1 MKIAINGFGRIG
13 RLFLRQAFGT
23 KNIDIVAINDLG
35 DVDNLAYLL
44 THDTVYG
51 KWDHIVKADNIKK
64 TITIDGA
71 VIQFVQEREISKLPW
86 GALGVDVVV
95 ESTGLFES
103 FEKSRPHLSA
113 GAKRVVITAPAKDDD
128 STDAKTV
135 LCGINES
142 DLKSIVISSNGSCT
156 TNSVSPVM
164 AILSEN
170 PGIEHAILST
180 VHAYTATQHLVDG
193 PDGKDWRRG
202 RAAAQNIVPST
213 TGAGIAVTRVV
224 PSLKGKFDGISL
236 RVPVSAGS
244 ISDITFV
251 TKRSVTADEIND
263 ILRKASAEP
272 RWEGIL
278 KVSDDELVSS
288 DIIGE
293 PYGAI
298 IDAKF
303 TRVVDGKLVKVLSW
317 YDNEYGYARTLLL
330 HVQRAGE
337 SLSQ

>member
-1 MKIAINGFGRIG
+1 MRIAINGFGRIG
-13 RLFLRQAFGT
+13 RLFLRQAFGV

-44 THDTVYG
+44 AHDTVYG
-51 KWDHIVKADNIKK
+51 KWHHEVVADTVKK
-64 TITIDGA
+64 TITIDGIT
-71 VIQFVQEREISKLPW
+71 IQFVQEREIAHLPW
-86 GALGVDVVV
+86 KAIGVDVVV

-103 FEKSRPHLSA
+103 FEKVRPHLAA
-113 GAKRVVITAPAKDDD
+113 GAKRVVITAPAKDND
-128 STDAKTV
+128 TADAKTV
-135 LCGINES
+135 LSGINET
-142 DLKSIVISSNGSCT
+142 DLKSITISSNGSCT

-170 PGIEHAILST
+170 PGIEHAMLST
-180 VHAYTATQHLVDG
+180 VHAYTATQRIVDG

-213 TGAGIAVTRVV
+213 TGAAIAVTRVV
-224 PSLKGKFDGISL
+224 PSLKDKFDGIAL
-236 RVPVSAGS
+236 RVPVPAGS
-244 ISDITFV
+244 VSDITFV
-251 TKRSVTADEIND
+251 AQRAVTADEIND
-263 ILRKASAEP
+263 ILRKAASEP

-293 PYGAI
+293 SYGAI
-298 IDAKF
+298 IDTKF

-317 YDNEYGYARTLLL
+317 YDNEWGYVHTLVH
-330 HVQRAGE
+330 HVQRVGE
-337 SLSQ
+337 SL